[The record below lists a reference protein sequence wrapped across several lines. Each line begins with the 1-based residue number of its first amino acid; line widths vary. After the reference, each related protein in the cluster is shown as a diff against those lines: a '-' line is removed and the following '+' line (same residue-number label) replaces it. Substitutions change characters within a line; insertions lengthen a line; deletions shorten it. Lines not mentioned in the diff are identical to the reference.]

1 MTTTEVIMLTSI
13 QSPTG
18 LPKDRFEGVWH
29 FLDTSG
35 APALEVATTAA
46 YKIADFFQTAGVVS
60 GQHVGH
66 YLARSAAPTDH
77 MSITGYDFASSKPR
91 PELGVAT
98 FDYGSASASQL
109 PEEVAV
115 CISYYTDR
123 NLPSKRGRT
132 YVGPLNGSA
141 MTGSSVPPSRPEPTF
156 LSSLVDAGRRCRTIG
171 FPATTPTFL
180 TTGTFGGVTLLTT
193 TAWALYS
200 PKLGT
205 FAAVEHG
212 WVDDE
217 WDGQRRRRVEASA
230 RTAL

>member
-1 MTTTEVIMLTSI
+1 MATTQVILLTSI

-29 FLDTSG
+29 FLDPGGS
-35 APALEVATTAA
+35 PADVVASVAA
-46 YKIADFFQTAGVVS
+46 AKLADFYQLAGAVS

-77 MSITGYDFASSKPR
+77 MTITGYDFAAGLPR

-98 FDYGSASASQL
+98 FDYGSASSTQL
-109 PEEVAV
+109 PEEVAL
-115 CISYYTDR
+115 CLSYYTDR
-123 NLPSKRGRT
+123 NLPSKRGRS
-132 YVGPLNGSA
+132 YIGPLNGAA

-156 LSSLVDAGRRCRTIG
+156 MSSLVDAGRRMRTLG
-171 FPATTPTFL
+171 PPATPPTFL
-180 TTGTFGGVTLLTT
+180 TNTFPGGGAGTA
-193 TAWALYS
+193 AWALYS

-205 FAAVEHG
+205 FSAVEHG

-230 RTAL
+230 RVTL